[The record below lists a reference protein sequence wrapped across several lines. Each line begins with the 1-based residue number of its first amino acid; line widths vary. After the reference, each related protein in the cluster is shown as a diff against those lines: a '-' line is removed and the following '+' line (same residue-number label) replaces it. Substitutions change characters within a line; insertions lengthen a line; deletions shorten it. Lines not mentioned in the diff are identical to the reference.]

1 MTSFL
6 NALGLRPMIN
16 ANATLTRLGGSLMP
30 DEVREA
36 MDEAARSWV
45 DLHALQRGVGERLA
59 RLTQNEA
66 AYVSTGAAAG
76 IVLSVAACMTRGE
89 PERIKRLPG
98 QVPNSPR
105 DEVILFASHRNPYDA
120 AVMLPGAR
128 MVLIG
133 DDVSTD
139 PAALEA
145 AISSRTAA
153 FIWFQGYMTGR
164 ADFAFERVVEICAAR
179 GVPVIVD
186 AAAQLPPVENLWRF
200 TGAGA
205 SAAIFSGGKA
215 LAGPQ
220 SSGLIVGARWLID
233 AVRTIG
239 SPNQGFGRP
248 MKVSKEDMAGLL
260 AAVERYLTLDHAG
273 KRERDERVVTRWCA
287 RWNAL
292 PGVHAERSF
301 PNEAGQPLPRVLLRW
316 EASTDMR
323 DGEAFAQALL
333 DGEPSI
339 SVAAADEAHAIYVNP
354 WCVTD
359 REVEIVASRVA
370 MLLRGAA

>member
-1 MTSFL
+1 
-6 NALGLRPMIN
+6 
-16 ANATLTRLGGSLMP
+16 MP

-45 DLHALQRGVGERLA
+45 DLHALQRAVGERLA
-59 RLTQNEA
+59 MLTRNEA

-76 IVLSVAACMTRGE
+76 IVLCVAACMTRGE
-89 PERIKRLPG
+89 PERIKRLPA
-98 QVPNSPR
+98 QPPDAPR

-120 AVMLPGAR
+120 ALLLPGAR

-133 DDVSTD
+133 DEHSTD
-139 PAALEA
+139 PSALEA
-145 AISSRTAA
+145 AISPRTAA

-164 ADFAFERVVEICAAR
+164 ADFAFERVVEICSAR

-200 TGAGA
+200 TQAGA

-220 SSGLIVGARWLID
+220 SSGLIVGARWLVD
-233 AVRTIG
+233 AVRAVG

-260 AAVERYLTLDHAG
+260 AAVERYLTLDHAA
-273 KRERDERVVTRWCA
+273 KRDRDEQVVAQWCTRW
-287 RWNAL
+287 NTL
-292 PGVHAERSF
+292 PGVRAERSF
-301 PNEAGQPLPRVLLRW
+301 PNEAGQPLPRVLLSW
-316 EASTDMR
+316 DVNTDAR

-339 SVAAADEAHAIYVNP
+339 SVVAADEARAIYVNP
-354 WCVTD
+354 WCVAD
-359 REVEIVASRVA
+359 HEVEIVASHVAVLLRRVA
-370 MLLRGAA
+370 